1 MKPLSLK
8 IAAVPLDTAIRQAP
22 QPSANPIVTAKQT
35 TQLAVRSVDIY
46 DRNAV
51 ANYGAHASDAINK
64 YADDV
69 LANVRTS
76 TMDTVGPK
84 LIEIV
89 EIAKELD
96 PQDLLGASKLPIIGG
111 FISKFVKSKD
121 RFVAKFNTLSDQIDK
136 VMHEIDRTSLV
147 LDKGIAMLEDLYAS
161 NMVEYNEL
169 EVLIKDGDAI
179 IAEENQRLADAKVA
193 MPANP
198 TPIETQQLADWQQ
211 AVKRFEK
218 KIADLRSIQML
229 CVQTMPEIRLIQ
241 SGNELLVEK
250 FKTAKTHTIPTWK
263 KQFVLAV
270 ELDKQKKGAQLS
282 ETVDNATNEFAKRNA
297 DLLGQN
303 AVLVAKQAQRAVID
317 IETLEHCQAA
327 LVNTFKELNQIEAA
341 GDASRKAAA
350 IKIENMKVGLH
361 DATIDFV
368 QARIR

>member
-1 MKPLSLK
+1 
-8 IAAVPLDTAIRQAP
+8 
-22 QPSANPIVTAKQT
+22 
-35 TQLAVRSVDIY
+35 
-46 DRNAV
+46 
-51 ANYGAHASDAINK
+51 
-64 YADDV
+64 
-69 LANVRTS
+69 
-76 TMDTVGPK
+76 
-84 LIEIV
+84 
-89 EIAKELD
+89 
-96 PQDLLGASKLPIIGG
+96 
-111 FISKFVKSKD
+111 
-121 RFVAKFNTLSDQIDK
+121 
-136 VMHEIDRTSLV
+136 MHEIDRTSLV